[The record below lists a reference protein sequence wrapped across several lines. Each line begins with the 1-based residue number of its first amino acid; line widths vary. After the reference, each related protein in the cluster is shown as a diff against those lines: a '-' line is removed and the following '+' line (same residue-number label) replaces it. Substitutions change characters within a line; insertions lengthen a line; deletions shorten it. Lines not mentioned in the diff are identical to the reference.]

1 MHRRRRAVPWGG
13 VQSGRGG
20 SHMWHQSK
28 ARTTQEPEGR
38 RAAVAGR
45 RHGGEEERRAATLG
59 SGGELEMP
67 ASERPNTEGG
77 VTEHGHNAAVIS
89 V

>member
-1 MHRRRRAVPWGG
+1 MAGRRRD
-13 VQSGRGG
+13 
-20 SHMWHQSK
+20 
-28 ARTTQEPEGR
+28 EEEGR
-38 RAAVAGR
+38 RAAV
-45 RHGGEEERRAATLG
+45 LG